1 MRATGIILDVVFGE
15 GFPEEMVFSL
25 NPEGR
30 EGGSLAKSPE
40 NSMPGMGNG
49 EHSALGWEHSL
60 VCSQTRGKDR
70 HGWWAMASAES
81 GMETRSPGPCRPW
94 LGV

>member
-1 MRATGIILDVVFGE
+1 MRATGIILDVEFAE
-15 GFPEEMVFSL
+15 GFPEEVVFSL

-49 EHSALGWEHSL
+49 KH
-60 VCSQTRGKDR
+60 RG
-70 HGWWAMASAES
+70 
-81 GMETRSPGPCRPW
+81 PGV
-94 LGV
+94 GG